1 MRGMLRRSVLLTAVI
16 ALTAGTATA
25 AEQRKAPAKLPKV
38 AVIGT
43 GGTIAG
49 VSKSRVDF
57 QDYESG
63 KLPVSKLVGDLRPE
77 VGRVADVSTVQFG
90 NKGSSAYTMADFR
103 KLTRTVDEQLRTKD
117 AAVVT
122 TGTDTMEEF
131 AYWLDLTVR
140 SDKPVI
146 LTGSMRPWTVIGTD
160 APANLYNAIQLA
172 ASGKTTCFGSVIML
186 NDEIQAAREA
196 RKSDALR
203 MDTFNSGAGGALGVV
218 DQDRVRI
225 NRAPARVDKCGKP
238 GWKTPF
244 DLDKIAGPGKSLPKV
259 EIAYSY
265 QDAGG
270 EAIKAFADSGAAGV
284 VTAGTGAGGISPAMT
299 KARDEAVEKKDV
311 VFASTTRTG
320 NGAVYDDKADGSVIG
335 AADLG
340 AQKARILLLLSLA
353 TTDDV
358 DKIRGWFTTLG
369 TAEFKSR
376 G

>member
-1 MRGMLRRSVLLTAVI
+1 MRRILRRTALLTAVVV
-16 ALTAGTATA
+16 LTAGTAAA
-25 AEQRKAPAKLPKV
+25 AEQQKAPVKRPKV

-43 GGTIAG
+43 GGTISG

-57 QDYESG
+57 QDYQSG
-63 KLPVSKLVGDLRPE
+63 KIAISQLVGDLKPE
-77 VGRVADVSTVQFG
+77 VDQVADVSTVQFG
-90 NKGSSAYTMADFR
+90 NAGSGSYSIADYR
-103 KLTRTVDEQLRTKD
+103 RLTETVDKALRTND

-146 LTGSMRPWTVIGTD
+146 LTGAMRPWTVIGTD
-160 APANLYNAIQLA
+160 GPANLYNAIQLA
-172 ASGKTTCFGSVIML
+172 ASRKTTCFGSVIML
-186 NDEIQAAREA
+186 NDEIQAAREV
-196 RKSDALR
+196 RKTDALR
-203 MDTFNSGAGGALGVV
+203 MDTFNSGSSGALGVV

-225 NRAPARVDKCGKP
+225 NRAPARVDKCGKAS
-238 GWKTPF
+238 WKTPF
-244 DLDKIAGPGKSLPKV
+244 DLDKIAGAGKSLPKV

-265 QDAGG
+265 QDASG
-270 EAIKAFADSGAAGV
+270 EAIKAFANSGAAGV

-299 KARDEAVEKKDV
+299 AARSEAAKKGV

-320 NGAVYDDKADGSVIG
+320 SGAVYDDAADGPVIG
-335 AADLG
+335 AADLS

-353 TTDDV
+353 TTKDV
-358 DKIRGWFTTLG
+358 DTIRGWFTTLG
-369 TAEFKSR
+369 TAEFVSR

>member
-1 MRGMLRRSVLLTAVI
+1 MRGILRRTVLLTAVM
-16 ALTAGTATA
+16 ALTAGTAAA
-25 AEQRKAPAKLPKV
+25 AEQSKAPVKRPKV

-49 VSKSRVDF
+49 VSASRVDF
-57 QDYESG
+57 QDYQAG
-63 KLPVSKLVGDLRPE
+63 KLPISKLVGDLKPE
-77 VGRVADVSTVQFG
+77 VDGIADVSTVQFG
-90 NKGSSAYTMADFR
+90 NQGSGGYSIADYR
-103 KLTRTVDEQLRTKD
+103 RLTETVDNALRSND

-146 LTGSMRPWTVIGTD
+146 LTGAMRPWTVIGTD
-160 APANLYNAIQLA
+160 GPANLYNAIQLA
-172 ASGKTTCFGSVIML
+172 AGRKTTCFGSVIML
-186 NDEIQAAREA
+186 NDEIQAAREV
-196 RKSDALR
+196 RKTDALR
-203 MDTFNSGAGGALGVV
+203 MDTFNSGASGVLGVV

-225 NRAPARVDKCGKP
+225 NRAPARVDKCGKAS
-238 GWKTPF
+238 WKTPF
-244 DLDKIAGPGKSLPKV
+244 DLDKIAGKGKTLPKV

-270 EAIKAFADSGAAGV
+270 EAVKAFADSGADGV
-284 VTAGTGAGGISPAMT
+284 VTAGTGAGGISPAMN
-299 KARDEAVEKKDV
+299 KARTEAAKNGV

-320 NGAVYDDKADGSVIG
+320 NGAVYDDTADGPVIG
-335 AADLG
+335 AADLSP
-340 AQKARILLLLSLA
+340 QKARILLLLSLA
-353 TTDDV
+353 ATDDV
-358 DKIRGWFTTLG
+358 DTMRGWFTTLG